1 MNRIVLVTQSR
12 SLRSTISAVLPLYEL
27 VFPDA
32 SAPCDLLEHEL
43 VRIVDTSIGSM
54 LLECHLSVCG
64 CAGIPCIVVGAS
76 RELSEIVLLFQKG
89 AVDYIAKP
97 VTRRRVLESIQN
109 TLRLLGRTHEP
120 SVLQPENGLHALS
133 LYPSPA
139 MKMLSGQIVRYA
151 RTEAP
156 VLING
161 ESGSGKELVAHAIHE
176 VSGRSAGPFIARN
189 CGAIPGGLLESD
201 MFGVVSGAFTGARPR
216 KGAFHSASGGTLFLD
231 EIGELS
237 PAGQVSL
244 LRVLETGMVRPV
256 GADHAESVNVRI
268 VAATNRDLSAAV
280 RHGSFRLDLLFRLD
294 VLSVTVPPLRDRPED
309 VVALSGQI
317 FAEVFPGQAKT
328 LSPAALKV
336 LRKLPYPGNVRELR
350 NLIVRAAVLSDTD
363 CLGDEAIRQ
372 ALRVSVSRFALS
384 TGPDA
389 LRAYNGNPT
398 TG

>member
-1 MNRIVLVTQSR
+1 MLVTQSR

-32 SAPCDLLEHEL
+32 SAPCDPLEHEL
-43 VRIVDTSIGSM
+43 VRIVDTSIGST
-54 LLECHLSVCG
+54 LLERHLSGCG
-64 CAGIPCIVVGAS
+64 CAGIPCIAVGAS
-76 RELSEIVLLFQKG
+76 RELPEIVLLFRKG
-89 AVDYIAKP
+89 AVDYITKP
-97 VTRRRVLESIQN
+97 VTRRRFLEAIQN
-109 TLRLLGRTHEP
+109 ALRLLGCTHEP
-120 SVLQPENGLHALS
+120 SVHHPENGLHALS
-133 LYPSPA
+133 RYPSPA
-139 MKMLSGQIVRYA
+139 MKTLSGQIVRYA

-176 VSGRSAGPFIARN
+176 VSGRSRAPFIARN
-189 CGAIPGGLLESD
+189 CGAIPGELLQSD

-231 EIGELS
+231 EIGELP

-256 GADHAESVNVRI
+256 GADHAESVDVRI
-268 VAATNRDLSAAV
+268 IAATNRDLSVAV
-280 RHGSFRLDLLFRLD
+280 RRGSFRLDLLFRLD
-294 VLSVTVPPLRDRPED
+294 VLSVTVPPLRDRSED
-309 VVALSGQI
+309 LVVLSGQI

-328 LSPAALKV
+328 LSLAAMKV

-363 CLGDEAIRQ
+363 CLGEEAIRQ
-372 ALRVSVSRFALS
+372 ALRISASRFALS

-389 LRAYNGNPT
+389 LRAYKGNPT
-398 TG
+398 TS